1 MKIKLKKHIDAS
13 WEDYEL
19 QSKDTVEEIYKKIK
33 NELPYPIIVAK
44 VNNKIENLRYE
55 LSGGE
60 KVELLDIRVQ
70 SANLIYQNSIVK
82 LFLMAVK
89 ETIGDVRVE
98 VQNSLNKGL
107 YTQIIKKPSIEEED
121 VKQIEN
127 KMQEL
132 KSQCINFDPSV
143 CDHVSDGDRL
153 LVPTTDYVYMFELRK
168 YKGGLLI
175 RFPYSSSPDEMPE
188 YEDQPKLYDTFAEQT
203 MWGELLGVEH
213 VEDLNKK
220 IAKGK
225 SKELIQLSEAL
236 HEKRISQIA
245 DRIIKENK
253 RIILLAGPS
262 SSGKTTSSH
271 RLILHLKILGA
282 KPLYL
287 GTDDYFLE
295 RTQTPV
301 DENGEKNFENLS
313 AIDVDLFNKHMNSL
327 LAGEEV
333 DLPRFNFITGCKEY
347 GHRITKVGSKQPII
361 IEGIHALNDDMTPQI
376 DENEKFKIYIS
387 PLTQLN
393 IDPVNRIPTTEA
405 RMYRRMVRDYK
416 YRGKSAR
423 QTIAEWPK
431 VRAGED
437 INIFPYNGKA
447 DVFLNSTHIYEL
459 AVLKK
464 YAKPLLE
471 EITQDEEEYADA
483 ERLLRFLEPFDIIE
497 DDSVI
502 VNHSILREF
511 IGGSVFSE

>member
-1 MKIKLKKHIDAS
+1 MNISLKKHIDS
-13 WEDYEL
+13 PWEEYEIK
-19 QSKDTVEEIYKKIK
+19 SSMTVEDIYNNVKQDI
-33 NELPYPIIVAK
+33 PYQIIVAK
-44 VNNKIENLRYE
+44 VNNQLENLRYE
-55 LSGGE
+55 LIGGE
-60 KVELLDIRVQ
+60 KVELLDMRVQ
-70 SANLIYQNSIVK
+70 SANLIYQNSVVK

-89 ETIGDVRVE
+89 NVLGDVRVE
-98 VQNSLNKGL
+98 IQNSLNKGL
-107 YTQIIKKPSIEEED
+107 YTQIKTKPPLDENTIIKIEAEM
-121 VKQIEN
+121 K
-127 KMQEL
+127 EL
-132 KSQCINFDPSV
+132 KSQGIRFCPAV
-143 CDHVSDGDRL
+143 CDFVSDGDRL
-153 LVPTTDYVYMFELRK
+153 LVPTTAYINLFELRK

-175 RFPYSSSPDEMPE
+175 RFPYCSKPNVIPA
-188 YEDQPKLYDTFAEQT
+188 YEDQPKLYETFAEQT
-203 MWGELLGVEH
+203 MWGELLDVEY
-213 VEDLNKK
+213 VKDLNEK
-220 IAKGK
+220 IAQGK
-225 SKELIQLSEAL
+225 STELIQLSEAL

-245 DRIIKENK
+245 DKIMQENK
-253 RIILLAGPS
+253 RIVLLAGPS
-262 SSGKTTSSH
+262 SSGKTTSSQ
-271 RLILHLKILGA
+271 RLILHLKVLGA
-282 KPLYL
+282 RPLYL

-301 DENGEKNFENLS
+301 DENGEKNFEDLT
-313 AIDVDLFNKHMNSL
+313 AIDVELFNNHMNLL

-347 GHRITKVGSKQPII
+347 GHRITKLNKNQPIV

-376 DENEKFKIYIS
+376 SENEKFRIYIS

-393 IDPVNRIPTTEA
+393 IDPINRIPTTEA

-437 INIFPYNGKA
+437 KNIFPYNGKA
-447 DVFLNSTHIYEL
+447 DVFLNSAHIYEI

-471 EITQDEEEYADA
+471 DITQDEEEYADA
-483 ERLLRFLEPFDIIE
+483 QRLLRFLEPFDVIE

-511 IGGSVFSE
+511 IGGSVFSD